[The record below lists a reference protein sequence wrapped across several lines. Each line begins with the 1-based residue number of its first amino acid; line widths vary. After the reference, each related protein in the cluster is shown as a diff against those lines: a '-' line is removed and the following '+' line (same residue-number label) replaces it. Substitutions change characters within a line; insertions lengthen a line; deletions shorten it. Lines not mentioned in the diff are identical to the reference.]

1 MAFRTLGELR
11 ADLIRRLGFGAS
23 GASAGVITANID
35 NFLLLAHKH
44 VYEAHDWMRLRKY
57 EDQTIGVDQYLL
69 DYPSDANEE
78 RITDIWVQVNG
89 VWREVHAGISKED
102 YTYQDNTSWP
112 ARYEL
117 YEQIELLPKADQ
129 QYTVRIWY
137 IQQLTRLTQDGDRC
151 MVDDELVFLHAL
163 ANAKAH
169 YRHADAQLYQGQF
182 ESLMTKLKGRS
193 WTKKTFNRGGG
204 DDSIPLVKPKVV

>member
-44 VYEAHDWMRLRKY
+44 VYEAHAWARLRKY
-57 EDQTIGVDQYLL
+57 EDKTLGAGQYLI

-78 RITDIWVQVNG
+78 RITDIWVKVNG
-89 VWREVHAGISKED
+89 VWREVHPGIAKSD

-112 ARYEL
+112 ARYER
-117 YEQIELLPKADQ
+117 YAQIEFLPIADQ
-129 QYTVRIWY
+129 EYTVRIWY
-137 IQQLTRLTQDGDRC
+137 IQQLTRFTQDGDRS

-169 YRHADAQLYQGQF
+169 YRHPDAQLYQGQF
-182 ESLMTKLKGRS
+182 ESLMGKLKAQS
-193 WTKKTFNRGGG
+193 WTKKTFSAGKE
-204 DDSIPLVKPKVV
+204 DEIPLVKPKVV